1 MQKAANAITEKDSW
15 LPSNSS
21 PEKTIA
27 PSSGDKWA
35 VTVLGLAS
43 PKEAPQERNSYHL
56 EKIGCSDQRLLQWE
70 LNKRTT

>member
-1 MQKAANAITEKDSW
+1 MQKAANAIMVKDSQ

-21 PEKTIA
+21 LEKTIA

-35 VTVLGLAS
+35 VTALNLAS

-56 EKIGCSDQRLLQWE
+56 EKIGCSDQRLFTME
-70 LNKRTT
+70 VK